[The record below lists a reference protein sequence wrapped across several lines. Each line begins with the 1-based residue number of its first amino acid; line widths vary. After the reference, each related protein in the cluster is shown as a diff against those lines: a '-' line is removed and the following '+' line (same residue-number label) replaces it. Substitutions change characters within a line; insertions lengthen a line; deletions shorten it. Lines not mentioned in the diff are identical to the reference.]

1 MTRLVIESRKPACR
15 VHECKLALSGGSLS
29 TGHNPKGCG
38 KFLMRLCAR
47 THGAQDR
54 QEPRRRTPY
63 MAALYNLYRYI
74 VQHLSLKRQPL
85 IYADS
90 RTE

>member
-1 MTRLVIESRKPACR
+1 MSNGLCLMSQ
-15 VHECKLALSGGSLS
+15 
-29 TGHNPKGCG
+29 GCSP
-38 KFLMRLCAR
+38 
-47 THGAQDR
+47 TAQDR

-85 IYADS
+85 VMS
-90 RTE
+90 NLCG